1 MRTPI
6 ALATLLLAVSAVA
19 QETPVNRTRP
29 DQKPRPPA
37 GEAPRGDPDRP
48 GARAELADR
57 FQRLKDSGISA
68 EEMRKLRA
76 ALETAREDEAV
87 KAARAEADLAREAT
101 RTALQSFAKSKGVEQ
116 PQPPRVGE
124 RRERPSPERLAEMR
138 KAMEG
143 ARNDPAVKAAF
154 EQSKVAG
161 AKLRSAVRDAV
172 MKADPSLGATLEKM
186 GDLREDFL
194 SERLRDGAARGQ
206 RPEGVSPK
214 GPRPEGASPKGP
226 RPEGPS
232 PKGPRPD
239 SFESSEPASGQR

>member
-6 ALATLLLAVSAVA
+6 ALATLLLAVSALA

-37 GEAPRGDPDRP
+37 GEAPRGEPDRP
-48 GARAELADR
+48 GARAKLADR

-116 PQPPRVGE
+116 PQPPREGE

-194 SERLRDGAARGQ
+194 SERFRDGAGRGP
-206 RPEGVSPK
+206 RPEGSSPK
-214 GPRPEGASPKGP
+214 GPRPEGAG
-226 RPEGPS
+226 

-239 SFESSEPASGQR
+239 GFEAVPAKPKGA